1 MVAIFYL
8 EIAALTFIISTAF
21 STAGIGGAN
30 TLIPVYF
37 SLGIP
42 FSLAAATGLLLNVFS
57 LSTATANH
65 ARNRHI
71 DWRLG
76 ILLLIPAVIM
86 APIGALVGVNTPR
99 QFLLM
104 IFVAFLIYSIYS
116 ILRSGK
122 RRLSRS
128 SVSMEMGLIASILI
142 GSFAGFMGGLLGV
155 GGGIIILP
163 ILAFIE
169 SDFKKVAGT
178 SGFVA
183 LFISISGFLSYLEI
197 LKSVSYVLWAVVI
210 AAGMSGG
217 YLGSI
222 LVDRFQSQSIR
233 YVVASIMAVVSA
245 NLLYSIISQI
255 LT

>member
-1 MVAIFYL
+1 MVAVFYI
-8 EIAALTFIISTAF
+8 EIAVLTFIISTAF

-37 SLGIP
+37 SLGVP

-71 DWRLG
+71 NWKLG
-76 ILLLIPAVIM
+76 IVLLIPAVIM

-99 QFLLM
+99 QIL
-104 IFVAFLIYSIYS
+104 IVVFVAFLIYSIFS
-116 ILRSGK
+116 ILRSRNRGMSH
-122 RRLSRS
+122 L
-128 SVSMEMGLIASILI
+128 SVSSEIGLIASIII

-183 LFISISGFLSYLEI
+183 LFISISGFISYFEI

-217 YLGSI
+217 YLGSF
-222 LVDRFQSQSIR
+222 LVDRFRSQSIR
-233 YVVASIMAVVSA
+233 YIVASIMAVVAA
-245 NLLYSIISQI
+245 NLLYSILAQI
-255 LT
+255 LS